1 MFMHVNHGPRTDV
14 YTDGLAIDNDTD
26 DVKAGAGVYWGFSFK
41 STGGVM
47 RDPIYLFD
55 ISTAAKFLRDTFKNF
70 DILTK
75 NFAFLQFSSSFQASV
90 TIWRFDRGSS
100 DA

>member
-1 MFMHVNHGPRTDV
+1 LT
-14 YTDGLAIDNDTD
+14 
-26 DVKAGAGVYWGFSFK
+26 GV
-41 STGGVM
+41 T

-55 ISTAAKFLRDTFKNF
+55 ISTAAEFLLDTFKNF

-75 NFAFLQFSSSFQASV
+75 NFAFLQFSGSFQASV
-90 TIWRFDRGSS
+90 TVWRFDRGSS

>member
-1 MFMHVNHGPRTDV
+1 VT
-14 YTDGLAIDNDTD
+14 
-26 DVKAGAGVYWGFSFK
+26 
-41 STGGVM
+41 

-55 ISTAAKFLRDTFKNF
+55 ISTAAEFLRDTFKNF

-75 NFAFLQFSSSFQASV
+75 NFAFLQFSGSFQASV
-90 TIWRFDRGSS
+90 TVWRFDRGSS